1 MSYTKLTLSHAKQA
15 TTQLVLQPLQILL
28 VVSLIGAGEGESVEF
43 DPESGL
49 VSLSSHLKGLL
60 SEEEEG

>member
-1 MSYTKLTLSHAKQA
+1 LSQAKQA

-28 VVSLIGAGEGESVEF
+28 VVSLIAGEGESVEF

-60 SEEEEG
+60 SEEEG